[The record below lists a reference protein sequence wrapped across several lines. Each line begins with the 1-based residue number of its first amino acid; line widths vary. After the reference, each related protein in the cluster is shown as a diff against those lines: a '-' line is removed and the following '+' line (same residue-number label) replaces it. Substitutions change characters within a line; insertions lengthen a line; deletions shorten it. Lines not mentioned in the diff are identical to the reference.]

1 MLNSLKAFVRNIY
14 IYIYI
19 YIIEGSSTRN
29 EVKLLYN
36 SIIIELLAKRIFT
49 IAYIILINL
58 TTVWLSIKLF
68 AIFSSAMHPTSDKLR
83 HTYKS

>member
-1 MLNSLKAFVRNIY
+1 MKLN
-14 IYIYI
+14 
-19 YIIEGSSTRN
+19 
-29 EVKLLYN
+29 LLYN

-49 IAYIILINL
+49 IVYIILINL